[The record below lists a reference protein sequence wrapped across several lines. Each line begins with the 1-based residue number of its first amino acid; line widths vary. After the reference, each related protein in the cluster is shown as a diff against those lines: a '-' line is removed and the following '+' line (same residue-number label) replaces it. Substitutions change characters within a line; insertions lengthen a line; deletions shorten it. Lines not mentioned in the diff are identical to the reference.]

1 MSCAWKH
8 RDSDLV
14 SWKNTPVGKH
24 RVVKA
29 MSSNRGL
36 AVLSQLL
43 NLSFRRALRYTAGSL
58 IFDKQCYIYSVRSEG
73 GQDRGRVLIN
83 DEMSLLPSIPELH
96 FPPLTSV
103 HTCKTVTL
111 HQTRINL
118 TVIIFERANQIK
130 KDLLLYLN
138 QGRQTE
144 AAKKMFHSIN
154 GDLFQSGGGGNWENW
169 EESEVRGSW
178 KPKSLYPQ
186 DVTVWKQP

>member
-83 DEMSLLPSIPELH
+83 DEMSLRPSIPELH

-130 KDLLLYLN
+130 K
-138 QGRQTE
+138 RP
-144 AAKKMFHSIN
+144 AALPKPGKTN
-154 GDLFQSGGGGNWENW
+154 
-169 EESEVRGSW
+169 RGCE
-178 KPKSLYPQ
+178 KDVSLY
-186 DVTVWKQP
+186 